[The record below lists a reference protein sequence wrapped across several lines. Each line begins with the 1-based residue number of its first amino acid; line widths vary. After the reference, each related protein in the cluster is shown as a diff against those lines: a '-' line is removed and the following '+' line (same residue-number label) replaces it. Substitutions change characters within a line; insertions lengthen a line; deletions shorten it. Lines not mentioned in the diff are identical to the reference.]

1 MESCTC
7 NNSSGWHLGKSL
19 STLGSVANCWG
30 PWSVRDL
37 FLKITMLTYL
47 RLIPSCDLWPQ
58 LVCTTP
64 NPLKEHCLE
73 ALLTNVLMSSLVNLV
88 CFIMSSAS
96 TLFKQLFDISLL
108 GVFSPKVGF
117 CRVNWIIS
125 IFLIIF
131 LHSRFYPPP
140 GLLSD
145 SSPPHTSI
153 QTPSPPGCSHAI
165 HNCHHTSPT
174 LPWAS
179 SLLRVRWIFSDWT

>member
-37 FLKITMLTYL
+37 FLKITMLMYL
-47 RLIPSCDLWPQ
+47 RQIPSSDLWPQ

-96 TLFKQLFDISLL
+96 TLFKQLSDSSLL
-108 GVFSPKVGF
+108 GVFSLKVGF

-125 IFLIIF
+125 LCFFFL
-131 LHSRFYPPP
+131 SSSYTP
-140 GLLSD
+140 GFIPLQVYYL
-145 SSPPHTSI
+145 
-153 QTPSPPGCSHAI
+153 
-165 HNCHHTSPT
+165 T
-174 LPWAS
+174 LPHPIPLSRPHLYLDVPTISTTVTTLALP
-179 SLLRVRWIFSDWT
+179 SLGPPVF

>member
-1 MESCTC
+1 M
-7 NNSSGWHLGKSL
+7 GRHLGKSL

-37 FLKITMLTYL
+37 FLKITILMYL
-47 RLIPSCDLWPQ
+47 RQIPSSDLWPQ

-64 NPLKEHCLE
+64 NPLKEHCHE

-96 TLFKQLFDISLL
+96 TLFKQLSDSSLL
-108 GVFSPKVGF
+108 GVFSLKVGF

-125 IFLIIF
+125 LWVFFIIF

-140 GLLSD
+140 GLLFD
-145 SSPPHTSI
+145 SSPLHTSI
-153 QTPSPPGCSHAI
+153 QTPSLPGSSHTI

-179 SLLRVRWIFSDWT
+179 SLLRVRCIFSDWT

>member
-19 STLGSVANCWG
+19 STLGSAANCWG

-64 NPLKEHCLE
+64 NPLKEHCHE

-96 TLFKQLFDISLL
+96 TLFKQLSDSSLL
-108 GVFSPKVGF
+108 GVFSLKVGF
-117 CRVNWIIS
+117 CRVNWIILLY
-125 IFLIIF
+125 FFYHLLTLQVLF
-131 LHSRFYPPP
+131 PSR
-140 GLLSD
+140 S
-145 SSPPHTSI
+145 TI
-153 QTPSPPGCSHAI
+153 
-165 HNCHHTSPT
+165 
-174 LPWAS
+174 
-179 SLLRVRWIFSDWT
+179 